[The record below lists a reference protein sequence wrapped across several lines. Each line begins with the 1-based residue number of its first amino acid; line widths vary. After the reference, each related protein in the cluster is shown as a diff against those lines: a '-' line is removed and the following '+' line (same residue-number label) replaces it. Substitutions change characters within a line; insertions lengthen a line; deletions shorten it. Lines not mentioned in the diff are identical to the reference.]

1 MAEEDKHE
9 DKSDTTTEGESPGY
23 ISLQQA
29 RTLAMRTAAEE
40 PGNYGQG
47 LASSGMVYDVAEQ
60 KEGED
65 YYEITLSFRPE
76 GNFAGT
82 PGREQ
87 FSIAKDGGIARRQ
100 LLVLPILRRSFP
112 AVPVAIALVA
122 MVAVAAV
129 AAMGIE

>member
-1 MAEEDKHE
+1 
-9 DKSDTTTEGESPGY
+9 
-23 ISLQQA
+23 
-29 RTLAMRTAAEE
+29 MRTAAEE

-87 FSIAKDGGIARRQ
+87 FSIAKDGGFLA
-100 LLVLPILRRSFP
+100 
-112 AVPVAIALVA
+112 ANYWCVPS
-122 MVAVAAV
+122 
-129 AAMGIE
+129 